1 MIGVFDSGFGGLTI
15 FRELVKQLP
24 KYDYIYLGDSARTP
38 YGNRSQDLIF
48 EFSRQA
54 VDYLFKQG
62 CQLIILACNTA
73 SSEALR
79 RIQQEHLSKNY
90 LPRIIPKEF
99 VRGPKRRVLGVI
111 RPTVE
116 EAVKLTKNN
125 KIGVIGTERTVSS
138 GAYVREI
145 KNLNPKIK
153 VFQQA
158 CPLLVPIIEA
168 GEHNWEGTDLILKQY
183 LKPLIKKKIDT
194 LILGC
199 THYPIIK
206 NKIRKI
212 VGKIKLVSQEEI
224 IGPKLKDYL
233 IRHPEIERR
242 IGKAGKRIFLT
253 TDLTNKFQKL
263 GSLFYGKNIYPTRIQ
278 LERLEKSKFV
288 C

>member
-125 KIGVIGTERTVSS
+125 KIGVIGTEGTVSS

-263 GSLFYGKNIYPTRIQ
+263 GSMFFGKKIHPKRIQ